1 MCLNGARA
9 KCTGLSP
16 VTESLR
22 VLVTAGA
29 SGIGRAIAA
38 VFHAAG
44 HSVYICDI
52 NPHALEQTLAAF
64 PGMQGCCA
72 DVGDSQQV
80 HALVADMCHALGRID
95 VLINNAGV
103 GGPRA
108 PLEDISDDD
117 WQQTMNVNL
126 NGAFYC
132 MREASGLMKRQGS
145 GCIVNISS
153 ASAKTCLPLRAAY
166 VASKHALQGLTLNS
180 ARELGPFN
188 ISCNALLPGAI
199 DNPRGHALV
208 RQKAEEQHI
217 SVQEAEQQRL
227 QYISM
232 RKRIDPAEI
241 GQMALFL
248 ATAGRN
254 VSGQL
259 IGVCGNSEWEP
270 V

>member
-1 MCLNGARA
+1 MN
-9 KCTGLSP
+9 S
-16 VTESLR
+16 VTDPLR

-38 VFHAAG
+38 VFHAAQ
-44 HSVYICDI
+44 HRVYICDI
-52 NPHALEQTLAAF
+52 DPRALEQTLAEF
-64 PGMQGCCA
+64 PGMQGRCA

-80 HALVADMCHALGRID
+80 KSLVTEALAALGRID
-95 VLINNAGV
+95 VLINNAGI

-108 PLEDISDDD
+108 PLEEIRDED
-117 WQQTMNVNL
+117 WQQTINVNL

-132 MREASGLMKRQGS
+132 MRETVSSMKRQGS
-145 GCIVNISS
+145 GCIVNIST
-153 ASAKTCLPLRAAY
+153 ASARTGLPLRAPY

-199 DNPRGHALV
+199 DNDRGHALV
-208 RQKAEEQHI
+208 RQKAAEQHV
-217 SVQEAEQQRL
+217 SVAEAEQQRL

-232 RKRIDPAEI
+232 RKRIDPSEI
-241 GQMALFL
+241 GQTALFL
-248 ATAGRN
+248 ATEGRN
-254 VSGQL
+254 ISGQL

-270 V
+270 A